1 MLTDIFEVGPMA
13 RTKQTARGRQIHT
26 PSHEEVE
33 HAFSQLAKKARQ
45 SSTTEAAIQSSAGHG
60 SVLESLPEELW
71 YIVLTHSD
79 LRALARLALT
89 NRLWALRVRP
99 AAYFRCSSP
108 FVYELITKAQ
118 DQQLAKVLTFV
129 EARYGLTLSED
140 ELCRFATG
148 LNGSTHNKEQRAAL
162 LSGKGRA
169 EQMAMLVTRF
179 GSMSGS
185 DKDTLAR
192 RLCQPVSS
200 PHFECDD
207 NQAKCYL
214 ITAITLRL
222 SPAEIIALAQD
233 WQARGFDLSYEQL
246 HDMSQAMARSLSR
259 AEWTPQQLAQFWTIL
274 LDKAAA
280 QDLFREIRSF
290 GLQQVGA
297 VIGLPAGAAALLQL
311 ACCTQQVGEVVA
323 CLPSTPLERAAAL
336 FYLHCC
342 EHAENAEH
350 GFWLIDEWG
359 DATNRLA
366 ASLARMQLG
375 VSAICHVLHL
385 IVQLAQLEQ
394 EEAMEQAFQVNL
406 SWDDEIESSPKYHN
420 FLVQFLRAWSTAAE
434 YPTAFDYN
442 DKAKLLNFVHSLG
455 PEPKAALAPVVLEW
469 ILSAQPTGFV
479 GYACRA
485 MKAKEIDVES
495 DEDSEE
501 FV

>member
-1 MLTDIFEVGPMA
+1 MA

-45 SSTTEAAIQSSAGHG
+45 SSTTGTAIQSSAVHG

-89 NRLWALRVRP
+89 TRLWALRVRP

-108 FVYELITKAQ
+108 FVYKLITEAQ

-140 ELCRFATG
+140 ELGRFATG
-148 LNGSTHNKEQRAAL
+148 LNGSTHNQEQRAAL
-162 LSGKGRA
+162 LSGKGRV

-179 GSMSGS
+179 GSMSGP
-185 DKDTLAR
+185 DKDRLAR

-214 ITAITLRL
+214 TTAITLRL
-222 SPAEIIALAQD
+222 SPVEIIALAQD

-297 VIGLPAGAAALLQL
+297 QSL
-311 ACCTQQVGEVVA
+311 ACLLVRQRC
-323 CLPSTPLERAAAL
+323 CSWPAARSRSA
-336 FYLHCC
+336 
-342 EHAENAEH
+342 
-350 GFWLIDEWG
+350 
-359 DATNRLA
+359 RS
-366 ASLARMQLG
+366 SLAFPALHSSAPPPSSTCTA
-375 VSAICHVLHL
+375 VSMLRT
-385 IVQLAQLEQ
+385 
-394 EEAMEQAFQVNL
+394 L
-406 SWDDEIESSPKYHN
+406 SMASGSSM
-420 FLVQFLRAWSTAAE
+420 SG
-434 YPTAFDYN
+434 PT
-442 DKAKLLNFVHSLG
+442 
-455 PEPKAALAPVVLEW
+455 
-469 ILSAQPTGFV
+469 
-479 GYACRA
+479 
-485 MKAKEIDVES
+485 
-495 DEDSEE
+495 
-501 FV
+501 

>member
-1 MLTDIFEVGPMA
+1 MA

-45 SSTTEAAIQSSAGHG
+45 SSTTGTAIQSSAMHG

-89 NRLWALRVRP
+89 TRLWALRVRP

-108 FVYELITKAQ
+108 FVYKLITEAQ

-140 ELCRFATG
+140 ELGRFATG
-148 LNGSTHNKEQRAAL
+148 LNGSTHNQEQRAAL
-162 LSGKGRA
+162 LSGKGRV

-179 GSMSGS
+179 GSMSGP
-185 DKDTLAR
+185 DKDRLAR

-214 ITAITLRL
+214 TTAITLRL
-222 SPAEIIALAQD
+222 SPVEIIALAQD

-350 GFWLIDEWG
+350 GFWLINEWA

-366 ASLARMQLG
+366 ASLVGMQSG
-375 VSAICHVLHL
+375 VSAVCHVLHVV
-385 IVQLAQLEQ
+385 VQLAQLEQ
-394 EEAMEQAFQVNL
+394 KAMAHAFQVDL
-406 SWDDEIESSPKYHN
+406 SGDDEIESILNPKYHN
-420 FLVQFLRAWSTAAE
+420 FLVEFLRAWSTAAG
-434 YPTAFDYN
+434 YPTAFDYS
-442 DKAKLLNFVHSLG
+442 DQAKLLNCVHSLA
-455 PEPKAALAPVVLEW
+455 PKPKAALAPLVLEW
-469 ILSAQPTGFV
+469 ILSARPTGFV

-485 MKAKEIDVES
+485 MNVKELDES
-495 DEDSEE
+495 DEESDASEE
-501 FV
+501 